1 MASRAQPD
9 QCMWLTDVDNAK
21 ALFLGLLSLGDS
33 MTKRPGYL
41 EYLSSLTK
49 LKELRCASGD
59 IGDIEDFWISRS
71 GVDACAQAWTESD

>member
-1 MASRAQPD
+1 M
-9 QCMWLTDVDNAK
+9 DNAE
-21 ALFLGLLSLGDS
+21 AFFPGLLSLGDL
-33 MTKRPGYL
+33 MKDPRYP